1 MSSSAASRKHD
12 TGKRVYRR
20 KDPER
25 RRAERKWHDP
35 AMRRENHAL
44 RPGQGLLHGRSD
56 GRTGEREER

>member
-12 TGKRVYRR
+12 KREYRR

-25 RRAERKWHDP
+25 RRAERKWYDP

-44 RPGQGLLHGRSD
+44 RPDRVGGR
-56 GRTGEREER
+56 GER